1 MKIILPDYKKIA
13 SQIEKKEVKLTP
25 EEIEKLRAEK
35 ERIEREKIRSEILEK
50 ITQDSEVE
58 LSQQMITT
66 EQERML
72 QGLKVQVPQV
82 LGISFEDYLK
92 KINKTEKDLSE
103 SFLPEAQKRVK
114 NFLILKA
121 ISEKENIETSE
132 EEINKEMDKI
142 VQNYPDTG
150 NLDQAQLKE
159 YTKEVIRNEKTFQLL
174 ESFVK

>member
-1 MKIILPDYKKIA
+1 MKITLPDYKKIA

-35 ERIEREKIRSEILEK
+35 ERIERERTRSEILEK
-50 ITQDSEVE
+50 IIQESEVE

-66 EQERML
+66 EQEQML
-72 QGLKVQVPQV
+72 AGLKVQVPQI

-92 KINKTEKDLSE
+92 KINKTEKDLSV

-114 NFLILKA
+114 NLLVLKA
-121 ISEKENIETSE
+121 IGEKEKIEASE

-142 VQNYPDTG
+142 LQNYPDTG
-150 NLDQAQLKE
+150 NLDRAQLKE
-159 YTKEVIRNEKTFQLL
+159 YTKEVILNEKTFQLL
-174 ESFVK
+174 ESFIK